1 MSPMA
6 LLAAAALRR
15 PTLPGLA
22 ASLGSIGVF
31 ACVAGAATAI
41 GACSR
46 FVRVERDT
54 MASVSPLAAAA
65 SLARAL
71 VVPSLVEEV
80 FWRVVLQPPGTPLTT
95 CVCVNAAFALSHVAG
110 GVVLSTA
117 APSRAG
123 ARAVFRD
130 PAFLAMAFVL
140 GNLCSLAY
148 VNPKA

>member
-1 MSPMA
+1 MA
-6 LLAAAALRR
+6 LVTAAALRR
-15 PTLPGLA
+15 PTLSGLA

-31 ACVAGAATAI
+31 ACVAGAATAV

-46 FVRVERDT
+46 FVRIEQEM
-54 MASVSPLAAAA
+54 MASVTPMAAATL
-65 SLARAL
+65 LARAL
-71 VVPSLVEEV
+71 LVPGLVEEV

-110 GVVLSTA
+110 GLVLFTA

-130 PAFLAMAFVL
+130 PAFLALAFVL